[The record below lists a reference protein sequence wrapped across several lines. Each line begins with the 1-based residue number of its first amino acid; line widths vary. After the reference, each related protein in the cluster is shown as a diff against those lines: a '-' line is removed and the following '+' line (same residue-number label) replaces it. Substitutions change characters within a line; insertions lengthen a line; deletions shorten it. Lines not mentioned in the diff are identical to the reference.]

1 MQSQISRWG
10 NSLGLRVP
18 SDMAR
23 RLGLSAGTA
32 VEIEARDDGALV
44 VTKAR
49 RRYTLEELV
58 AGMTPDNA
66 HPALVDDAPRGEEL
80 L

>member
-1 MQSQISRWG
+1 MQSQIAKWG

-18 SDMAR
+18 RDVAQ
-23 RLGLSAGTA
+23 RLGLSEGTK
-32 VEIEARDDGALV
+32 VEIEARDDGALLI
-44 VTKAR
+44 TKSQ

-58 AGMTPDNA
+58 AGMTPDRE
-66 HPALVDDAPRGEEL
+66 HPLIDDAPRGDEL